1 MQHQGKYLGRRC
13 WLSLMDTLGLATTF
27 SSALLVRMTWI
38 DQVYFISIF
47 SMQMQCVISHWHHKP
62 YEYPE
67 SGYTKKLPFWP
78 WEFTNGPTSLKILLG
93 DLILFFKVTF
103 NVIVTLNV
111 TVVAFMF
118 PEHWVLIC
126 ELWWDVQHP
135 QFSTCSSVIAIAM
148 GDDILFLRPL
158 S

>member
-67 SGYTKKLPFWP
+67 SGYTKKKLPFWP

-103 NVIVTLNV
+103 NVILTLNV

-118 PEHWVLIC
+118 PE
-126 ELWWDVQHP
+126 
-135 QFSTCSSVIAIAM
+135 
-148 GDDILFLRPL
+148 LFLFPQKSQNVSKGL
-158 S
+158 KQS